1 MKLVINDITE
11 NRMSIKKSAQKH
23 DLSNSDFH
31 LSSKTWFNKHFF
43 RRRGGTPQGLP
54 FESSSNVLRF
64 NPRWDSRTS
73 L

>member
-31 LSSKTWFNKHFF
+31 LCSKTWFNKHFF
-43 RRRGGTPQGLP
+43 RRRGGTLQGLP
-54 FESSSNVLRF
+54 SELNYHLANDLDENIIF
-64 NPRWDSRTS
+64 
-73 L
+73 